1 MHPHPTQHGIE
12 APYLHHQ
19 YKEKV
24 YDEILKHQKVVH
36 HPGDKKTS
44 PSEQKKAAAKKDDK
58 GQKQNEIDMDS
69 NDMAENGTD
78 EDKETQKTVIN
89 IEGPVFIGG

>member
-1 MHPHPTQHGIE
+1 
-12 APYLHHQ
+12 
-19 YKEKV
+19 
-24 YDEILKHQKVVH
+24 
-36 HPGDKKTS
+36 
-44 PSEQKKAAAKKDDK
+44 
-58 GQKQNEIDMDS
+58 MDS